1 MSIKNW
7 NRMAVSIL
15 GSGLILAATAAHSE
29 EEINFVSWGGAYTQS
44 QLDGYLN
51 DYMSETGTKI
61 NVIDYNGGVAQIR
74 AQIEADNVVW
84 DIVDII
90 PGDMIRACDEGLLE
104 IINPEEWV
112 APSEDGSPVEEDFLD
127 GAGYHECAIGNTV
140 WSTVLAYDADRLTE
154 AQPSGLADFWDTAKF
169 PGKRGMRRVAEVNLE
184 WALMVDGVPADQVY
198 DVLGTPE
205 GVDRAFKKLDEIKDD
220 VIWWEAGAQAP
231 QLLADGEV
239 VMTTA
244 YNGRLY
250 NALKNEGKNFVLLW
264 QTQIWDQGFMSIV
277 KGAPNKDAALKLLA
291 WYSNPERMAN
301 QTNYISYPPPR
312 NSALKFVP
320 DDVLPH
326 LPTYPDNIAGTLKFD
341 AEFWAD
347 NKDEYGERFAAWLAK

>member
-1 MSIKNW
+1 MKHVMRKAGAAIG
-7 NRMAVSIL
+7 AL
-15 GSGLILAATAAHSE
+15 GLLAAGAAQA

-51 DYMSETGTKI
+51 DYAAETGTKI
-61 NVIDYNGGVAQIR
+61 NVIDYSGGIAQVR
-74 AQIEADNVVW
+74 AQVEADNVVW
-84 DIVDII
+84 DIIDII

-104 IINPEEWV
+104 VINPEEWV
-112 APSEDGSPVEEDFLD
+112 APSDDGSPVEKDFLD
-127 GAGYHECAIGNTV
+127 GAGYHECALGNTV
-140 WSTVLAYDADRLTE
+140 WSTVLAFDGDRISGD
-154 AQPSGLADFWDTAKF
+154 QPTTLADFWDTKKF
-169 PGKRGMRRVAEVNLE
+169 PGKRGMRRVAEVNME
-184 WALMVDGVPADQVY
+184 WALMADGVPVDDVY

-205 GVDRAFKKLDEIKDD
+205 GVERAIAKLDEIKDD

-239 VMTTA
+239 IMSTA

-250 NALKNEGKNFVLLW
+250 NAVKNEGKDFVLLW
-264 QTQIWDQGFMSIV
+264 NTQVWDQGFMSIP
-277 KGAPNKDAALKLLA
+277 KGAPNKAAALKLMA

-312 NSALKFVP
+312 TSALKFAP
-320 DDVLPH
+320 ADVLPH
-326 LPTYPDNIAGTLKFD
+326 LPTYPENIKGTLKFN

-347 NKDEYGERFAAWLAK
+347 NKDEYQERFTAWLAK